1 MTGNKSMRLL
11 IVDDEPGMLRTL
23 KRIMSV
29 KGFDVETAASGEE
42 AVERTAA
49 WRPDCILMDI
59 RMPGMNGV
67 EAFQRIKAQ
76 FPGTR
81 VVFMTAY
88 AGSSLVEEALREGGL
103 GVYPK
108 PLDIDALCGQIA
120 AAAAE
125 RPLLVVDD
133 DQAFCNSLARVL
145 ESKGFDVC
153 TVCTFA
159 EAIEAFRRRP
169 RGVVLLDLKLNGA
182 SGLELL
188 TQLREIN
195 PEIVAILMTG
205 FADLQTRLQ
214 DMDQEG
220 VRDCFLKPVD
230 IDRLLETIG

>member
-1 MTGNKSMRLL
+1 MTGNESMRLL

-23 KRIMSV
+23 RRIMSV
-29 KGFDVETAASGEE
+29 KGFKVETAASGEE
-42 AVERTAA
+42 AVERTGT

-108 PLDIDALCGQIA
+108 PLDIDALCEQIA

-145 ESKGFDVC
+145 GSKGFNVR
-153 TVCTFA
+153 TVYTFA
-159 EAIEAFRRRP
+159 EAIEAFRQRP

-205 FADLQTRLQ
+205 FADLQTRLHDAGQ
-214 DMDQEG
+214 QG

-230 IDRLLETIG
+230 IDRLIETIG